1 MYKSKKLTFIRYFY
15 EFIDLS
21 NLMSSKLDEYLAR
34 IDRLPTWGLS
44 YALLWALGI
53 GYFATLYD
61 AVSNLG
67 YALPFIPF
75 INATQASIIVSVGLA
90 GYIVGSMGFGITS
103 DRIGRRPILIVT
115 FALLGI
121 GSLGMGLATN
131 YFTLFIFRV
140 LEGIGIGAA
149 LNLAMV
155 YVAEFSPST
164 KRGKYAN
171 WIFIS
176 GWTAVGAGTVVAAF
190 IVTISPTIG
199 WRIIFLLPGVLA
211 LITTVILA
219 ISSPESVR
227 ILVKKGKIQDV
238 ERIVNRMEE
247 ISMRRAKMESLP
259 QPKIVHY
266 EEIPSYS
273 QLKIL
278 REPKYL
284 KRLISLTVFWFF
296 IYFIQYTSTGLG
308 PTFVKV
314 VVGFSPAQYAEYI
327 RLSGFAAI
335 GATIIS
341 FILLGIVERTD
352 RRLLTQIGGIGFL
365 VSSFVSTYLLLN
377 KELITWFIT
386 YFLLEFILNPPYLAG
401 YLMSSE
407 AFPTAVRSTSF
418 AITDGIG
425 HLGGVVGPLLLFPLI
440 GIIGP
445 LPAWIVLGLPV
456 PFAAALL
463 WFTIPNTVGVRLE
476 EVNEA
481 YREGAT
487 QR

>member
-1 MYKSKKLTFIRYFY
+1 M
-15 EFIDLS
+15 
-21 NLMSSKLDEYLAR
+21 
-34 IDRLPTWGLS
+34 
-44 YALLWALGI
+44 
-53 GYFATLYD
+53 
-61 AVSNLG
+61 
-67 YALPFIPF
+67 PFIPF

-90 GYIVGSMGFGITS
+90 GYIAGSIGFGVAS
-103 DRIGRRPILIVT
+103 DRIGRRPILITT

-131 YFTLFIFRV
+131 YFMLFIFRL

-155 YVAEFSPST
+155 YVAEFSPSM

-176 GWTAVGAGTVVAAF
+176 GWTAVGVGTVAAAF
-190 IVTISPTIG
+190 IVTINPTVG
-199 WRIIFLLPGVLA
+199 WRIIFLLPAVLS
-211 LITTVILA
+211 LMTTVVLTIL
-219 ISSPESVR
+219 SPESVR
-227 ILVKKGKIQDV
+227 ILVKKGKVQEV
-238 ERIVNRMEE
+238 EKIVNKMEE
-247 ISMRRAKMESLP
+247 ISMRRARMESLP
-259 QPKIVHY
+259 QPKIIHY
-266 EEIPSYS
+266 EETPSSS

-278 REPKYL
+278 RESKYL

-314 VVGFSPAQYAEYI
+314 VIGFSTAQYAEYI

-335 GATIIS
+335 GATIVS
-341 FILLGIVERTD
+341 FILLSVVEKTD

-377 KELITWFIT
+377 KELIVWFIA
-386 YFLLEFILNPPYLAG
+386 YFLLEFVVNPPYLAG

-407 AFPTAVRSTSF
+407 AFPTAARSTAF

-425 HLGGVVGPLLLFPLI
+425 HLGGVIGPLLLFPLI
-440 GIIGP
+440 RIIGP
-445 LPAWIVLGLPV
+445 LPAWVVLGLPV

-463 WFTIPNTVGVRLE
+463 WFTIPKTVKVRLE

-481 YREGAT
+481 YREGTAQT
-487 QR
+487 